1 MLIKNKT
8 AHPIGLPYSDG
19 RGGKMVHLL
28 KPGQNDLAPAKWS
41 AIREASP
48 KSIGRMIDAG
58 HIEEPDAGSI
68 EAAPKVASLADFK
81 PRDAERLIEE
91 TTDPALLMAWLDGEK
106 RAKLIKA
113 LEARL
118 ELVTKPGSE
127 GGQSG
132 IPTVGENAGNNTGAP
147 DLDGEG

>member
-28 KPGQNDLAPAKWS
+28 KPGQNDLDPAKWN

-48 KSIGRMIDAG
+48 KSLGRMVDAG
-58 HIEEPDAGSI
+58 HIEEPEAGSI
-68 EAAPKVASLADFK
+68 EAAPKVASLAEFK

-91 TTDPALLMAWLDGEK
+91 TTDPALLMAWLEGEK
-106 RAKLIKA
+106 RAKLVKV

-118 ELVTKPGSE
+118 ELVTKPGSKE
-127 GGQSG
+127 GQSG
-132 IPTVGENAGNNTGAP
+132 IPTVGENAGTNTGAP